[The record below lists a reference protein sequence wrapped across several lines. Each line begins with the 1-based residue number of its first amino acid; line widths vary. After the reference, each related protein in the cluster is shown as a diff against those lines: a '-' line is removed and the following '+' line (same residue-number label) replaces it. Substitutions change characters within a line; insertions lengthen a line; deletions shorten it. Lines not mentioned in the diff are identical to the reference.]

1 MSCNDWKF
9 RDRAGDEYE
18 IVSVGE
24 MSMGWVATYKVFRQF
39 DNFFLELVDISLLLE
54 HWMHNFIAYV
64 QKRGHFLKSY
74 WENTCKL
81 LAWELFLKPL

>member
-1 MSCNDWKF
+1 MSCNDGKF
-9 RDRAGDEYE
+9 HDRAGDECE

-24 MSMGWVATYKVFRQF
+24 MRMGWVAMYKVFRQF

-54 HWMHNFIAYV
+54 HWMDNFIAYV
-64 QKRGHFLKSY
+64 RKGGDFLKSY

-81 LAWELFLKPL
+81 LVSELFLKPL